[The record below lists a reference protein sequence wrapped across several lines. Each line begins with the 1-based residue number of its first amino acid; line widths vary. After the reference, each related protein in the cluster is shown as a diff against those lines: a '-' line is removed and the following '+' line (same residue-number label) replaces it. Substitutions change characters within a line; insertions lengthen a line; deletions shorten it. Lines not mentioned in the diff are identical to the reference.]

1 MKEDIQKKTE
11 RIKNYLE
18 EHNCQDVTIVDMAQ
32 SSWTDAFVI
41 GTVNSVGHL
50 KGVVHQLWDEINDLG
65 LKVNNRHK
73 TPGDDGWELIDCG
86 EIVIHLMSPDLR
98 EFYNLEKL
106 FLNNSNYFII
116 LANNALLFKRLP
128 SLFNISFSIF

>member
-1 MKEDIQKKTE
+1 MKEDIKKKTD

-18 EHNCQDVTIVDMAQ
+18 EHNCQDVTVVDMAQ

-65 LKVNNRHK
+65 LHVNNRHK

-106 FLNNSNYFII
+106 WKVTEES
-116 LANNALLFKRLP
+116 R
-128 SLFNISFSIF
+128 

>member
-1 MKEDIQKKTE
+1 MDRTGRNMKEDIQKKTD

-18 EHNCQDVTIVDMAQ
+18 EHNCQDVTGVHMTQ

-50 KGVVHQLWDEINDLG
+50 KGVVHQLWDEINDLE

-73 TPGDDGWELIDCG
+73 TQGNDGWALIDCG
-86 EIVIHLMSPDLR
+86 EIVIHLMSQDVR
-98 EFYNLEKL
+98 EGTNLEKL
-106 FLNNSNYFII
+106 WKVTEEY
-116 LANNALLFKRLP
+116 R
-128 SLFNISFSIF
+128 